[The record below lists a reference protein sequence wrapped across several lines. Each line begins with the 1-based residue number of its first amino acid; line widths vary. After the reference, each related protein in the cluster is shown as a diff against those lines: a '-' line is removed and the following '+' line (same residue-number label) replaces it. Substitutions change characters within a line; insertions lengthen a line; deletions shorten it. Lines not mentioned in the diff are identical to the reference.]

1 MNAELRGRHVKA
13 LLVLSLAISHFWVW
27 KTRIPT
33 INKRR
38 LRVGISLPKMCFI
51 IQNPAVGLTMEH
63 IKKNTQPKPMFAA
76 RRHTQTKCVF
86 PQSRG
91 ESCVHR
97 SKVWRKFVIKKS
109 PFAIAIESRKFAVLY
124 GNLLCAFLPQINSF
138 MICRVVTWLWGRVFV
153 WLSAT
158 HCSPTH
164 VGKSYRGL
172 LIDVGLKA
180 NFHE

>member
-1 MNAELRGRHVKA
+1 MAMRRLFCDRNMNAELRGRHVKA
-13 LLVLSLAISHFWVW
+13 FLVLSLAISHFWVW

-109 PFAIAIESRKFAVLY
+109 PFAIAIEGHKFTK
-124 GNLLCAFLPQINSF
+124 LLTDAENSLCFMEICCALF
-138 MICRVVTWLWGRVFV
+138 C
-153 WLSAT
+153 
-158 HCSPTH
+158 
-164 VGKSYRGL
+164 
-172 LIDVGLKA
+172 LK
-180 NFHE
+180 